1 MSNVCLQCFYKD
13 ALTLLRPLPLQEGRK
28 TVILVDVNVNETKG
42 WSWLNQRDRR
52 LSEERKKRS
61 IKSGDLE
68 QRLPDLLLLDNC
80 VISHEHV

>member
-1 MSNVCLQCFYKD
+1 MNNVCLQHFYRD
-13 ALTLLRPLPLQEGRK
+13 ALTLLRPFPLQEGRK
-28 TVILVDVNVNETKG
+28 TVVNVSETKG
-42 WSWLNQRDRR
+42 WSCLNRRDQR
-52 LSEERKKRS
+52 LSEEKKRS

>member
-1 MSNVCLQCFYKD
+1 MNNVCLQHFYRD
-13 ALTLLRPLPLQEGRK
+13 ALTLLRPFPLQEGRN
-28 TVILVDVNVNETKG
+28 TVLVDMNVNETKG
-42 WSWLNQRDRR
+42 WSCLNQRDQR
-52 LSEERKKRS
+52 LSEEKKRS